1 MKRID
6 ICEYFISLCNL
17 GTRLTLCSFLPRF
30 LSVQSIQS
38 GNIQER
44 TTRSKKT
51 SILVRTRDYILIKI
65 KTIVKRYSHMPESN
79 NETLNKL

>member
-30 LSVQSIQS
+30 LSVRSIQS